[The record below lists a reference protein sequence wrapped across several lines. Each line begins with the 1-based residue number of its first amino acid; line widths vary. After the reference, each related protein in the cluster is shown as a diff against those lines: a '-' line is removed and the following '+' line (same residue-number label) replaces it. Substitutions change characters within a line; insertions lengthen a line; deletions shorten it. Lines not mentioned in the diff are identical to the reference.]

1 MLNPF
6 LPSLTSLISRVRPVD
21 RRGQVVRL
29 GGGEGLKALAILIAA
44 VLALLA
50 APGLAQQSAPPTPLS
65 SLESLRLTLDELEL
79 SANRDDLSAAAIV
92 DLQKQLVPLR
102 DQLHETRAQV
112 EPQAA
117 RIADRLKELGPPPAK
132 DAAPEQ
138 PTISAERNQLTR
150 QFSELDA
157 ALKLA
162 KLSAV
167 RADQLGEK
175 LKERRN
181 TLFAHRL
188 FERSPSILDPFF
200 WIDVVDAL
208 PAELR
213 GIRVLTQSWWSFA
226 RDRGYARLAAAAATL
241 AALATGALVARAWWR
256 RRAPRSGPDGRFAK
270 AGIGLIA
277 IVETALPPPLGVA
290 LVLLILTAYGLVPDR
305 IAEIGSQFTLALLAA
320 MIGQGV
326 GRGALAPEEPHRRL
340 PAISDASARE
350 LAHHLAWAW
359 RAVGVAIFLQALH
372 HALAAPVTLSVA
384 TSGLFALTVSAML
397 IHLLW
402 RVRGVAPE
410 DGVPAPVRW
419 VRGLAW
425 AVAIGT
431 AVALAIGYVGVAAF
445 IIDRLIWAVAIVAVL
460 YLMLVLIDALFGE
473 VLVADSPRVRAIAAN
488 LGLTPRGLEL
498 IGTLASAV
506 VRLLLI
512 IVAGL
517 LPFAMRGPFATE
529 LFGAMQGGW
538 PGLDRFGISLGTVV
552 SSVAVLA
559 VGLLATRGAQR
570 WLETNFLPRTTLDPG
585 LRHSVSAI
593 FGYVGFIGAVALAL
607 GEFGIDLQKIALVA
621 GALSVGI
628 GFGLQSI
635 VSNFVS
641 GLILLAERPI
651 RVGDTIAVKG
661 EEGYVRRISVRAT
674 EIETFERASVIIPN
688 SELISGVVKT
698 WTHGNTNGR
707 IIVKIAVPYDVDAD
721 EVRDLLMGCACDH
734 PQVLEAPVPRVFLV
748 AFGDSGLE
756 FELRCVV
763 SNVDYGLIV
772 KSDLHFAILQR
783 LRRAGISVPYPQR
796 EIRLRDQ
803 EIRAQA
809 VPPAASSVRRA

>member
-1 MLNPF
+1 
-6 LPSLTSLISRVRPVD
+6 
-21 RRGQVVRL
+21 VVRL
-29 GGGEGLKALAILIAA
+29 GGEGHKVFPILIVAA
-44 VLALLA
+44 LALLA
-50 APGLAQQSAPPTPLS
+50 APGLAQQGAPPTPLT

-79 SANRDDLSAAAIV
+79 SANRDDLSAAAIL

-102 DQLHETRAQV
+102 DQLHDTRAKV

-117 RIADRLKELGPPPAK
+117 RIADRLKELGPPPSK

-138 PTISAERNQLTR
+138 PTIGAERNQLTR

-162 KLSAV
+162 KLCAV

-188 FERSPSILDPFF
+188 FERSPSVFDPFF
-200 WIDVVDAL
+200 WIDVADAL

-241 AALATGALVARAWWR
+241 VALSIGALVMRARWR

-277 IVETALPPPLGVA
+277 IAETALPPPLGMT
-290 LVLLILTAYGLVPDR
+290 LVILILTAYGLVPDR
-305 IAEIGSQFTLALLAA
+305 IAEIGSQLTLALLAA

-350 LAHHLAWAW
+350 AAHHLAWAW

-372 HALAAPVTLSVA
+372 HALAAPMTLSVA
-384 TSGLFALTVSAML
+384 TSSLFALAVCAIL

-402 RVRGVAPE
+402 RLRGMGPE
-410 DGVPAPVRW
+410 AGVPAPVHW

-425 AVAIGT
+425 AVAIGI
-431 AVALAIGYVGVAAF
+431 AVALALGYVGVAAF
-445 IIDRLIWAVAIVAVL
+445 IIDRLVWAVAIVAVL
-460 YLMLVLIDALFGE
+460 YLLLVLIDALFGE
-473 VLVADSPRVRAIAAN
+473 VLVADSPRVRGMAAN

-517 LPFAMRGPFATE
+517 LPLATRGPFATE
-529 LFGAMQGGW
+529 LFGAMQGAW
-538 PGLDRFGISLGTVV
+538 PVQAFDRLGISLGAVV

-585 LRHSVSAI
+585 LQHSVSAI
-593 FGYVGFIGAVALAL
+593 LGYVGFIGAVAVAL

-651 RVGDTIAVKG
+651 RVGDTIVVKG

-688 SELISGVVKT
+688 SELISGVVKN

-707 IIVKIAVPYDVDAD
+707 IIVKVAVPYEVDAD
-721 EVRDLLMGCACDH
+721 AVRDLLMGCACDH
-734 PQVLEAPVPRVFLV
+734 PQVLQAPVPRVFLV
-748 AFGDSGLE
+748 AFGDNGLE

-796 EIRLRDQ
+796 EIRLIDQ